1 MANDF
6 KNAFKTNIAIDS
18 GTYTTLYTA
27 PVSKSSILLELDIS
41 NTSASA
47 ITTSVTV
54 TDTSATV
61 TSYLVKGLAIPVGNT
76 ARVIAGQ
83 KIVLEATD
91 IIKVA
96 ASAASAADCVATVLE
111 DV

>member
-6 KNAFKTNIAIDS
+6 INAFKTNIAIDS
-18 GTYTTLYTA
+18 GTYTTLYTVPA
-27 PVSKSSILLELDIS
+27 AKASIMLELDIC
-41 NTSASA
+41 NTAATA
-47 ITTSVTV
+47 IDCSVTV
-54 TDTSATV
+54 TDTSAGV
-61 TSYLVKGLAIPVGNT
+61 TAHVVKGLNIPVGNT

-91 IIKVA
+91 VVKVA
-96 ASAASAADCVATVLE
+96 ASAASSADCVATILE